1 MFKFCNTSA
10 KDMAPHSGDANE
22 APDELDHGITLSV
35 NTMIEADHTVYDL
48 SEAKAILGKA
58 RRIVVGD
65 CPCRA
70 EHHNCDAPLDVC
82 LSLDEQ
88 ADMSLRNGGD
98 NREVTLEE
106 ALSILKRSHEAGLVH
121 MAYVAKGADK
131 PKILC
136 SCCACCCNTLGPMIA
151 KGTYELILSSKYL
164 AEDNREMCTACGVC
178 VRRCIFGARS
188 LVDGELV
195 YDRSRCMGCGVCVS
209 TCPTGTISMTL
220 RPTHVL
226 N

>member
-1 MFKFCNTSA
+1 
-10 KDMAPHSGDANE
+10 MAPSSDAAHE
-22 APDELDHGITLSV
+22 APDELDHGTILYV
-35 NTMIEADHTVYDL
+35 NTMIEADHNVYDL

-58 RRIVVGD
+58 RKIVVGD

-70 EHHNCDAPLDVC
+70 EHRNCDAPLDVC

-88 ADMSLRNGGD
+88 ADVSLRNGGN
-98 NREVTLEE
+98 NREVTIDE

-121 MAYVAKGADK
+121 MAYVAKGAEK

-151 KGTYELILSSKYL
+151 KGTFDLILSSRHV
-164 AEDNREMCTACGVC
+164 AEDNHETCKACGVC
-178 VRRCIFGARS
+178 AHRCIFGARR
-188 LVDGELV
+188 LTEGELV
-195 YDRSRCMGCGVCVS
+195 YDPSRCMGCGVCVS
-209 TCPTGTISMTL
+209 TCPTGTISMAP
-220 RPTHVL
+220 RRRQAR